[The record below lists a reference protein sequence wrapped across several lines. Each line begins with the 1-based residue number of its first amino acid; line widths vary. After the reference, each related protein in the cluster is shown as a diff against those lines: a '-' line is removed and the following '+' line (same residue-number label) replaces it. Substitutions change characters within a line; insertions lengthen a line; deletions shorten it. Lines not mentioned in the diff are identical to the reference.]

1 MYNVYT
7 TFVNDKRYN
16 IHFRFEAA
24 EKEWYEINSENK
36 YILVEDAE
44 SDIIRGKISNDEDL
58 EGYRRG
64 LEVGTAWKQWDP
76 FEEHREL
83 TADNRVKVVENTFW
97 DDYSDKWSLSNTQDF
112 GQETD
117 AINPA
122 HYQDVVPGMQYMECM
137 QYMLKDFNGVESHLL
152 GQVYK
157 YLMRLKKK
165 DPVLQDSKKALWYLE
180 ELVKYY
186 ETGEVN
192 LKDKGRK

>member
-7 TFVNDKRYN
+7 TFVDGKRYN

-24 EKEWYEINSENK
+24 EKEWYEIQSQKK
-36 YILVEDAE
+36 YIVVEDSD
-44 SDIIRGKISNDEDL
+44 SDIVKATISSDDDL
-58 EGYRRG
+58 ESYRYG
-64 LEVGTAWKQWDP
+64 LEAGFNWKKPWDP
-76 FEEHREL
+76 LEEHKEL
-83 TADNRVKVVENTFW
+83 KTNA
-97 DDYSDKWSLSNTQDF
+97 YSDFYDEYAEKHSLIDGSKL
-112 GQETD
+112 EAIKTD

-137 QYMLKDFNGVESHLL
+137 QYMLKGFDGVESHLL